1 MRDIRFLTAALGVL
15 GAMPVI
21 AQTQL
26 REVEIRRDVQYATHD
41 GVTLAGDYY
50 VPKLP
55 GKYPVLVAV
64 HGGGWSAGTQAGY
77 RFLGPYLAERG
88 IALYAIAYR
97 LSKPD
102 QPSYPQAPQ
111 DVRAA
116 VQFVKYKAADLKADP
131 DRVGLIGDS
140 AGAHLAAL
148 VGIAGDTAP
157 WAKGNTS
164 DPYAAVSGRV
174 KVVVGA
180 YGVYDLVEQWNHDQ
194 VARPRDQI
202 TERFLGKAPLDDR
215 KVYFEASP
223 MSYATRANNQT
234 SFFLTWGTGDD
245 IVDPVHQSE
254 AFMLALKQA
263 GFFVR
268 PAPVAA
274 APHFW
279 LADPIDEPRGHM
291 SFVAPQIV
299 RFLEGRL

>member
-1 MRDIRFLTAALGVL
+1 MKRICVVTALSVIPVL
-15 GAMPVI
+15 

-41 GVTLAGDYY
+41 GVSLAGDYY
-50 VPKLP
+50 VPKAP

-131 DRVGLIGDS
+131 ERVGLIGDS

-157 WAKGNTS
+157 WARGNTS

-194 VARPRDQI
+194 IARPRDQI

-215 KVYFEASP
+215 KVYFDASP

-234 SFFLTWGTGDD
+234 SFFLTWGTADD

-268 PAPVAA
+268 PAPVPA

-279 LADPIDEPRGHM
+279 LADPIDDLRGHM

-299 RFLEGRL
+299 RFLGGRL

>member
-1 MRDIRFLTAALGVL
+1 MKRICVATALS
-15 GAMPVI
+15 VI
-21 AQTQL
+21 TLLAQTQL

-41 GVTLAGDYY
+41 GVALAGDYY
-50 VPKLP
+50 VPKAP

-131 DRVGLIGDS
+131 ERVGLIGDS

-157 WAKGNTS
+157 WARGNTS

-194 VARPRDQI
+194 IARPRDQI
-202 TERFLGKAPLDDR
+202 TERFMGKAPLDDR
-215 KVYFEASP
+215 KVYFDASP
-223 MSYATRANNQT
+223 MSYVTRANNQT
-234 SFFLTWGTGDD
+234 SFFLTWGTADD

-268 PAPVAA
+268 PAPVPA

-279 LADPIDEPRGHM
+279 LADPIDDLRGHM